1 MKMKFLTTFAI
12 LSMTS
17 AVLAACPKADKLKT
31 QQEAIDLESKKLTI
45 VADYLNSRISERGG
59 EYENSR
65 TLGMLMMETRTK
77 SLNLATQ
84 SGRLQIKISNES
96 LNCLGVN

>member
-1 MKMKFLTTFAI
+1 MTMKFLITFALLLI
-12 LSMTS
+12 TS
-17 AVLAACPKADKLKT
+17 AVLAACPKADKLKI
-31 QQEAIDLESKKLTI
+31 QQEAVNLESKKLTI
-45 VADYLNSRISERGG
+45 VADYLNSRITERGG

-84 SGRLQIKISNES
+84 SGRLQIKISNEN
-96 LNCLGVN
+96 LKCLGIN